1 MADIPQPSDAKLYQG
16 LEKHSAIANKWI
28 GYVPLESVLGKDY
41 SNLELR
47 LTRFTMPPL
56 EIGSSNVSFKGYSI
70 QVPTHV
76 LNSETKEVTFEY
88 IVDEDFE
95 NYAALYNW
103 ASGIGNIVDI
113 GDENNSG
120 NTQGIITKSMIPVRV
135 WLLDSYKKVRRE
147 FLFEG
152 AWIKQFNDLQLDYS
166 QAEEVHHSFTMTYYD
181 FKVNRKPLTQKM
193 NVASHSFGDFG

>member
-16 LEKHSAIANKWI
+16 LERHAAITNKWI

-47 LTRFTMPPL
+47 LTRFTMPPIQIGTSSVSYKSYSL
-56 EIGSSNVSFKGYSI
+56 E
-70 QVPTHV
+70 VPTHV
-76 LNSETKEVTFEY
+76 LNPDTKEITFEY
-88 IVDEDFE
+88 VVDEDFE

-103 ASGIGNIVDI
+103 ASGIGNIVDL
-113 GDENNSG
+113 GDENNNV
-120 NTQGIITKSMIPVRV
+120 NTQGVITKSLIPVRV

-152 AWIKQFNDLQLDYS
+152 AFIKQFNDLQLDFS
-166 QAEEVHHSFTMTYYD
+166 QANEIHHSFTMTYYD
-181 FKVNRKPLTQKM
+181 FKVNLKPGTIQ
-193 NVASHSFGDFG
+193 

>member
-1 MADIPQPSDAKLYQG
+1 MPETPQPSDAKLYQG
-16 LEKHSAIANKWI
+16 LERHAAITNKWI
-28 GYVPLESVLGKDY
+28 GYIPLETILGNDY
-41 SNLELR
+41 KNLELR
-47 LTRFTMPPL
+47 LTRFSMPPL
-56 EIGSSNVSFKGYSI
+56 QIGSSTVSYKGYSI
-70 QVPTHV
+70 EVPSHIM
-76 LNSETKEVTFEY
+76 NAETKELTFEY

-113 GDENNSG
+113 GDENN
-120 NTQGIITKSMIPVRV
+120 NVRTEGILSRSMIPVRV

-166 QAEEVHHSFTMTYYD
+166 QANEIHHSFTMTYYN
-181 FKVNRKPLTQKM
+181 FKVNHKAGTIQ
-193 NVASHSFGDFG
+193 

>member
-16 LEKHSAIANKWI
+16 LERHAAIENKWI

-41 SNLELR
+41 KNLELR
-47 LTRFTMPPL
+47 LTRFTIPQIT
-56 EIGSSNVSFKGYSI
+56 IGTSSVSFKSY
-70 QVPTHV
+70 QLEVPTHV
-76 LNSETKEVTFEY
+76 LNAETKEISFEY

-113 GDENNSG
+113 GDENNNV
-120 NTQGIITKSMIPVRV
+120 NTQGIITKSLIPVRV

-152 AWIKQFNDLQLDYS
+152 AFIKQFNDLQLDYS
-166 QAEEVHHSFTMTYYD
+166 NANEVHHSFILAYYD
-181 FKVNRKPLTQKM
+181 FKVNWKPGTIQ
-193 NVASHSFGDFG
+193 